1 MSWRQEYAKVNLS
14 YQNMI
19 GGRHAYVVPFLVILD
34 NFLFICYIKVLEV
47 KEFKRILLI
56 STDRIITLDVWEI
69 LMKVNF
75 ARYI

>member
-19 GGRHAYVVPFLVILD
+19 GGRHAYVVSILVILD
-34 NFLFICYIKVLEV
+34 NFLFICYIKDLEV
-47 KEFKRILLI
+47 KEFKRNLLI